1 MTVKELIEELQKFDP
16 DQLVVIKDCGFQ
28 ELEVYGECEL
38 TEIGEQRTVMF
49 QTLTEKPVVYL
60 G

>member
-16 DQLVVIKDCGFQ
+16 DQLVVVKDCGFQ

-38 TEIGEQRTVMF
+38 TEIGED
-49 QTLTEKPVVYL
+49 P
-60 G
+60 